1 MSRWSAEQW
10 MVLQA
15 MAGKVG
21 VPDIARTVSKS
32 ETSVRVKASR
42 ENISLAVQRET
53 PRGKRL
59 LKEAA

>member
-1 MSRWSAEQW
+1 